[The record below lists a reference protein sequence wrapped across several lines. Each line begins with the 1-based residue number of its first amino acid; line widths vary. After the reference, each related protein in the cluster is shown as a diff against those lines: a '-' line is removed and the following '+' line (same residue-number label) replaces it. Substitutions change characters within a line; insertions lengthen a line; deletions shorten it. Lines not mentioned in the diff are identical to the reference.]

1 MKRLR
6 FSAAFLCVL
15 TAVLACNFPGGS
27 GSPTEA
33 IPPPQLTQTAA
44 ALIPSSA
51 SPTATIMIPTV
62 PPLTADILRNGT
74 YKLPQLEETVT
85 LVNGKFDRDTPDSDI
100 VHAALLNPLAFGDLN
115 NDGAEDA
122 AVLLSESSG
131 GTGDWISVVVVLN
144 QGGAPV
150 QSADRLIDDRA
161 QISGM
166 TIQNGRIVVDAII
179 HGLQD
184 AMCCPSFPVK
194 ETLRVQNNQLI
205 LTHFTSTPSGGQL
218 REILLTAPAQ
228 GAAVS
233 GSMQVVG
240 SVTVSPFENT
250 LGYSIFDM
258 GGNLLGSGPIMVASA
273 GMGTPGT
280 FNSPIDVS
288 DIPAGAVIRL
298 EVSDLS
304 AADGSILAMDSV
316 ECTVQ

>member
-1 MKRLR
+1 MI
-6 FSAAFLCVL
+6 AA
-15 TAVLACNFPGGS
+15 LACNVPGGGS
-27 GSPTEA
+27 SPTNE
-33 IPPPQLTQTAA
+33 IPPSQLTQTASA
-44 ALIPSSA
+44 ATPAPVLPTATQA
-51 SPTATIMIPTV
+51 SPTIS
-62 PPLTADILRNGT
+62 PLTANMLKNGT
-74 YKLPQLEETVT
+74 YKLPQLGQTVT

-115 NDGAEDA
+115 GDGAEDA

-161 QISGM
+161 QINGM
-166 TIQNGRIVVDAII
+166 TIQTGRIAVDAVI
-179 HGLQD
+179 HGVGDPL
-184 AMCCPSFPVK
+184 CCPNFPVK
-194 ETLRVQNNQLI
+194 ETLQLRNNQLI
-205 LTHFTSTPSGGQL
+205 LTHFTSTPSGGSL

-250 LGYSIFDM
+250 LAYSIFDM
-258 GGNLLGSGPIMVASA
+258 GGNLLGSGPILVASA

-288 DIPAGAVIRL
+288 AIPAGAVIRL

-316 ECTVQ
+316 ECKVH